1 MTVRATQRL
10 TGSNASRRLK
20 AQQTF
25 RLLGNVTDQGLSS
38 LTNLL
43 VSLFS
48 AHLLRVEAFGVVS
61 VVMTTYFVC
70 VGVARAVVGD
80 PLMLSRAQPKAL
92 PRETVSQVA
101 SASFGIGLL
110 FALATI
116 ALWAVGPS
124 SGLTRALVVLG
135 VGMPLLLLQDVARY
149 IAFWRGSPWGA
160 AANDLLWL
168 VGSLVALFLLPH
180 QSPRRRPC
188 WPVGSGP
195 ARSREWCP

>member
-1 MTVRATQRL
+1 MTVRATQHL

-70 VGVARAVVGD
+70 VGVARAVCSCSIWFGVGSMCLAERSRRSA
-80 PLMLSRAQPKAL
+80 PLGWA
-92 PRETVSQVA
+92 
-101 SASFGIGLL
+101 
-110 FALATI
+110 ATPC
-116 ALWAVGPS
+116 GPPLK
-124 SGLTRALVVLG
+124 LTRGTL
-135 VGMPLLLLQDVARY
+135 
-149 IAFWRGSPWGA
+149 
-160 AANDLLWL
+160 
-168 VGSLVALFLLPH
+168 
-180 QSPRRRPC
+180 
-188 WPVGSGP
+188 
-195 ARSREWCP
+195 